1 MGEVVA
7 FIRRPTPRGQPG
19 KPVACTGQI
28 LLFTGAW
35 RERYEEPAGP
45 HTRRPARKGAPRT
58 TQKRRKKA

>member
-19 KPVACTGQI
+19 KPLACAGRI

-35 RERYEEPAGP
+35 RERYDDAAGP
-45 HTRRPARKGAPRT
+45 HARPSRKGAARAA
-58 TQKRRKKA
+58 QKRRKKA